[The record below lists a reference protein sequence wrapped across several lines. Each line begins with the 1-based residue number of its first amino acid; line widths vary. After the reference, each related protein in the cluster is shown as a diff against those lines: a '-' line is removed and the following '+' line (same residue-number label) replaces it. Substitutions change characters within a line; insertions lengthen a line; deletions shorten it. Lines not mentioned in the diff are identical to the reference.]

1 MAEDTVQKV
10 LLIYIAVAVIVF
22 LSGYLFQTENEY
34 VISVPVLLSVLLVIP
49 IYMWCRTFC
58 EKTAF
63 PKEIDGRDRSVVL
76 SWILALFVLA
86 LSVRV
91 PSVLFFGM
99 PYEKTPLIYLVILT
113 ILVIEKVDVSAFG
126 FKMKNIRKSLLFG
139 FLFFLI
145 LDGLTLLIFYLLI
158 YAFTGQIPVQSYSI
172 LPFLLT
178 MPFMT
183 LCVGVSEEGLF
194 RGYVQTHLEKHY
206 TLKQAILIQAI
217 LFGAWH
223 FVWGLNPFDPV
234 YMVSYVGFTFLI
246 GLLFGYFYSKTRNL
260 VPLVFAHGLYNSFQQ
275 GIVEN
280 QSAFI
285 AFQAVSPS
293 YQVLVSI
300 LPYILSAVLTAF
312 FIKCLAKEI

>member
-1 MAEDTVQKV
+1 MDSENLAEDTVQKV

-126 FKMKNIRKSLLFG
+126 FKM
-139 FLFFLI
+139 
-145 LDGLTLLIFYLLI
+145 
-158 YAFTGQIPVQSYSI
+158 
-172 LPFLLT
+172 
-178 MPFMT
+178 
-183 LCVGVSEEGLF
+183 
-194 RGYVQTHLEKHY
+194 
-206 TLKQAILIQAI
+206 
-217 LFGAWH
+217 
-223 FVWGLNPFDPV
+223 
-234 YMVSYVGFTFLI
+234 
-246 GLLFGYFYSKTRNL
+246 
-260 VPLVFAHGLYNSFQQ
+260 
-275 GIVEN
+275 
-280 QSAFI
+280 
-285 AFQAVSPS
+285 
-293 YQVLVSI
+293 
-300 LPYILSAVLTAF
+300 
-312 FIKCLAKEI
+312 